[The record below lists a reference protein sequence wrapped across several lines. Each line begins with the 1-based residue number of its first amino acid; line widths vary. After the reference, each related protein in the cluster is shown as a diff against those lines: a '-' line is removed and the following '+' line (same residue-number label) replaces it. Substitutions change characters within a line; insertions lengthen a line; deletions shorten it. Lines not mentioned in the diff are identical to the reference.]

1 MVIRKHR
8 VRSVAPHVRHVGSGE
23 KVVIGISGLERFVP
37 VLEKMGFV
45 QPYIEGQTL
54 LPAPMGP
61 VSLFNA
67 EGRDVPQKDQPM
79 ETAYREVEWH
89 WEEWHGSYTVHQS
102 KWVDVPYQRYPRKF
116 TPPPA
121 IELCIR
127 KGSDGEL
134 LLVAPAMKVDGGKLD
149 FLTHTANIF
158 LEAFHECQFF
168 SEALIPHLGSSVVRL
183 NWDVLPPGE
192 MPWDQMKR
200 RLEPIIRKA
209 PAGNQ
214 KIIYHR
220 LEVVNGFK
228 PDFVAVGRGGFHGY
242 IIHGFSAKEV
252 FVLES
257 AYYGNATYIFGEK
270 WEELSKMTKAEI
282 LRESLQKD
290 RIIHRVGWDDK
301 VKEAVNGH

>member
-1 MVIRKHR
+1 
-8 VRSVAPHVRHVGSGE
+8 
-23 KVVIGISGLERFVP
+23 
-37 VLEKMGFV
+37 
-45 QPYIEGQTL
+45 
-54 LPAPMGP
+54 
-61 VSLFNA
+61 
-67 EGRDVPQKDQPM
+67 
-79 ETAYREVEWH
+79 
-89 WEEWHGSYTVHQS
+89 
-102 KWVDVPYQRYPRKF
+102 
-116 TPPPA
+116 
-121 IELCIR
+121 
-127 KGSDGEL
+127 
-134 LLVAPAMKVDGGKLD
+134 MKVDGGKLD